1 MKVKFIGLTDLTSK
15 GINFVNGGVYDLKPE
30 VVEYL
35 KNTFGNIEILET
47 TKEKATEVVK
57 EVLEAVKEEAKPTK
71 K

>member
-1 MKVKFIGLTDLTSK
+1 MKVKFIGEADFSSK

-35 KNTFGNIEILET
+35 KNTFSNIEILET
-47 TKEKATEVVK
+47 TKEKDTEVVK
-57 EVLEAVKEEAKPTK
+57 EVLETVKTTK

>member
-1 MKVKFIGLTDLTSK
+1 MKVKFIGETDFSSK
-15 GINFVNGGVYDLKPE
+15 GINFVNNGVYDLKPE

-47 TKEKATEVVK
+47 TTKEAPKAT
-57 EVLEAVKEEAKPTK
+57 KEEVKAPTK